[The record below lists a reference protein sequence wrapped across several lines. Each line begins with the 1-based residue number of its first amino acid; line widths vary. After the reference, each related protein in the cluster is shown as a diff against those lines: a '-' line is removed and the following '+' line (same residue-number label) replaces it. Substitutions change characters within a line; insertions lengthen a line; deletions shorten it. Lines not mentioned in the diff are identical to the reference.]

1 MADGVFQRPQ
11 GAVSISTR
19 SSGVVYVEAVGPKR
33 RRLLFDIVELAGP
46 EPLVGD
52 IQQQEEPHS
61 SNLGK
66 RLRTPT
72 PVPNFQ
78 EKAVENN
85 NFTDDRETSD
95 FSLTRI
101 QFSKWAT
108 EQKFVLSQHTMALGM
123 DFDFRRCI
131 DMWLLD
137 SDPLSKPEDHMD

>member
-33 RRLLFDIVELAGP
+33 RRLLFDIVEL
-46 EPLVGD
+46 
-52 IQQQEEPHS
+52 
-61 SNLGK
+61 
-66 RLRTPT
+66 TPT